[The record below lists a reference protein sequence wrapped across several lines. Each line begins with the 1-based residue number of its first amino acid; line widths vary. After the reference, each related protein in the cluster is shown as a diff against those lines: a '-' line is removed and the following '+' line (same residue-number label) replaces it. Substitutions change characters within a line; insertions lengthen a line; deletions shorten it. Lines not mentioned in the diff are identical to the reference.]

1 MYMRKKW
8 TNKEIKM
15 LRKLYPNNYTQWVAQ
30 EMGRSVSSVYGM
42 VNILGLHK
50 SEEFRLAELKR
61 QADKLRIVGA
71 PSRYKKGH
79 VPDNKGKKMSP
90 EHYEKLK
97 PTMFRKGQSG
107 NTKAPVGTTR
117 TTKDGY
123 LEMKVA
129 DPNKWQALHR
139 MMWEDTF
146 GPIPKGKIVR
156 FRTSDKSNYDPIN
169 LELLD
174 MKENMARNTIARFPK
189 ELRQVMNLTK
199 KLNKIIENGKKQ
211 N

>member
-1 MYMRKKW
+1 MRKKW

-30 EMGRSVSSVYGM
+30 EMGRSVCSVYGM

-50 SEEFRLAELKR
+50 SEEFRLTELKR
-61 QADKLRIVGA
+61 QADRLRIVGA
-71 PSRYKKGH
+71 PSRYQKGH

-97 PTMFRKGQSG
+97 PTMYRKGQSG
-107 NTKAPVGTTR
+107 YTMSPVGTTR
-117 TTKDGY
+117 TTRDGY

-129 DPNKWQALHR
+129 DPNRWQALHR

-146 GPIPKGKIVR
+146 GPIPEGKIVR
-156 FRTSDKSNYDPIN
+156 FRTADKSNYDPIN
-169 LELLD
+169 LELITR
-174 MKENMARNTIARFPK
+174 KEHMRRNSIARYPNELKQVIKLTHKLKRKIYAK
-189 ELRQVMNLTK
+189 E
-199 KLNKIIENGKKQ
+199 Q